1 MYDVII
7 SGAGPSGS
15 QCGEVLAKAG
25 YSVALIERNTKWRKP
40 CGGGLNH
47 RVLEMYP
54 KLRKLSIPVIQSPLI
69 HSADYQELKYIAEER
84 AWGSVMDR
92 LSLDNFIRDA
102 AVDAGVNL
110 FDNNLSFDFL
120 MKNQAKIGIKT
131 KSPSG
136 LKEYRGKI
144 VIVADGMSSKL
155 AIKSGL
161 RAKWTIEEIANAK
174 CAIMEGDHYLDENT
188 IYIYFRS
195 YKGYAWIFPL
205 GGKRFNI
212 GVYTFAEDNNK
223 YNINELFQ
231 EFLRNPNIKKL
242 IPHQDKV
249 IWSTSYPFPTGGVLE
264 KALCDDRLMLV
275 GDTGGFVSPISG
287 EGIQHAL
294 LSGKIAAET
303 AIEAL
308 ESEDYTKNMLKKY
321 KTHPRIK
328 KTIRSFKMK
337 YSMRDFFYKNHGESL
352 NKIFELTQKD
362 PEFRTTVLDIFF
374 SKTIPSKEFL
384 SKFS

>member
-1 MYDVII
+1 MYDVVI

-25 YSVALIERNTKWRKP
+25 YSVALIERDCGWRKP

-54 KLRKLSIPVIQSPLI
+54 KLRKLSIPVIKCPIL
-69 HSADYQELKYIAEER
+69 HSADYHELEYIAKEK

-92 LSLDNFIRDA
+92 LELDNFIRDS

-110 FDNNLSFDFL
+110 LDKHFSYDFI
-120 MKNQAKIGIKT
+120 MKSQEKVGIKA
-131 KSPSG
+131 KAPSG
-136 LKEYRGKI
+136 TKEYRGKI

-155 AIKSGL
+155 AIRSDL
-161 RAKWTIEEIANAK
+161 RAKWKLEEIANAK
-174 CAIMEGDHYLDENT
+174 CAIMEGEHNLDEEFV
-188 IYIYFRS
+188 YIYFRS

-212 GVYTFAEDNNK
+212 GVYTFAEDNRNH
-223 YNINELFQ
+223 NINDLYQ
-231 EFLRNPNIKKL
+231 EFLRNPNVRKL
-242 IPHQDKV
+242 VPNQGNV
-249 IWSTSYPFPTGGVLE
+249 IWSGSYPFPTEGILE
-264 KALCDDRLMLV
+264 KGLCDDRIMLI

-294 LSGKIAAET
+294 LSGKVAAET

-308 ESEDYTKNMLKKY
+308 EIEDYSKSILKKY
-321 KTHPRIK
+321 KNHPQIK
-328 KTIRSFKMK
+328 NTVRSFKMK
-337 YSMRDFFYKNHGESL
+337 SSMREFFYKDHGERL
-352 NKIFELTQKD
+352 NKIFEQAQRD
-362 PEFRTTVLDIFF
+362 SEFRIRLLDIFF
-374 SKTIPSKEFL
+374 SKSIPSKEFL
-384 SKFS
+384 SKFQ